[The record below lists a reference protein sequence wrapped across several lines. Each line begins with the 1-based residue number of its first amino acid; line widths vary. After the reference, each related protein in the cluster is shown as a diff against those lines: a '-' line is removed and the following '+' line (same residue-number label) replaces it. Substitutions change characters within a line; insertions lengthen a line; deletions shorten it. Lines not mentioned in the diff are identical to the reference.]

1 MNRYSHTQE
10 PTDLSTGNL
19 RDHFLIAMPGMHG
32 TSFAQS
38 LIYLCDHNES
48 GAMGLTLNHPMSL
61 TLSNIFEQ
69 LGLQD
74 SADLGAQTVLSG
86 GPVQMERGFVLHTG
100 AHKWQSSLR
109 VTPEI
114 SLSASRD
121 ILEALSESRGPEEFL
136 LALGYA
142 GWGAGQLEE
151 ELAANA
157 WLTVPADK
165 HILFQ
170 TPVEQRWSAA
180 THHLGF
186 DFNLIST
193 TVGHA

>member
-1 MNRYSHTQE
+1 MNRYSHTQDH
-10 PTDLSTGNL
+10 TDLSTGYL

-32 TSFAQS
+32 TSFAHT
-38 LIYLCDHNES
+38 LIYLCDHNEN
-48 GAMGLTLNHPMSL
+48 GAMGLTLNHPLAL
-61 TLSNIFEQ
+61 TLGNVFSQ
-69 LGLQD
+69 LGLSD
-74 SADLGAQTVLSG
+74 NANLGANAVLAG

-100 AHKWQSSLR
+100 SSKWQSTLR
-109 VTPEI
+109 VTQDI
-114 SLSASRD
+114 NLTASRD
-121 ILEALSESRGPEEFL
+121 ILEALSEGRGPEEFI

-142 GWGAGQLEE
+142 GWGAGQLESE
-151 ELAANA
+151 IAANA

-170 TPVEQRWSAA
+170 TPVEQRWAAA

>member
-1 MNRYSHTQE
+1 MNRYSHINDH
-10 PTDLSTGNL
+10 TDLSTGNL

-32 TSFAQS
+32 ASFAHT

-48 GAMGLTLNHPMSL
+48 GAMGLTVNHPMSL
-61 TLSNIFEQ
+61 SLGDIFSQ
-69 LGLQD
+69 LGLPD
-74 SADLGAQTVLSG
+74 GANLGAYPVLAG
-86 GPVQMERGFVLHTG
+86 GPVQVERGFVLHTG
-100 AHKWQSSLR
+100 SPQWQTTLR
-109 VTPEI
+109 VTQEI
-114 SLSASRD
+114 SLTASRD
-121 ILEALSESRGPEEFL
+121 ILEALSEGRGPQEFV

-142 GWGAGQLEE
+142 GWGPGQLEE
-151 ELAANA
+151 EIAANA
-157 WLTVPADK
+157 WLTVPAEK
-165 HILFQ
+165 HMLFH

>member
-1 MNRYSHTQE
+1 
-10 PTDLSTGNL
+10 
-19 RDHFLIAMPGMHG
+19 
-32 TSFAQS
+32 
-38 LIYLCDHNES
+38 
-48 GAMGLTLNHPMSL
+48 
-61 TLSNIFEQ
+61 
-69 LGLQD
+69 
-74 SADLGAQTVLSG
+74 
-86 GPVQMERGFVLHTG
+86 MERGFVLHSG
-100 AHKWQSSLR
+100 SSWWQTTLR
-109 VTPEI
+109 VTPDV
-114 SLSASRD
+114 SVTASRD
-121 ILEALSESRGPEEFL
+121 ILEALGEGRGPQEFI

-142 GWGAGQLEE
+142 GWSAGQLEE
-151 ELAANA
+151 EIAANA

>member
-1 MNRYSHTQE
+1 MNKYSHTQNH
-10 PTDLSTGNL
+10 TDLSTGNL

-48 GAMGLTLNHPMSL
+48 GAMGLTLNHSMPL
-61 TLSNIFEQ
+61 TLGNIFTQ
-69 LGLQD
+69 LGLPD
-74 SADLGAQTVLSG
+74 SAELGAQAVLAG
-86 GPVQMERGFVLHTG
+86 GPVQTERGFVLHTG
-100 AHKWQSSLR
+100 SSQWQSSLR
-109 VTPEI
+109 VTQDI
-114 SLSASRD
+114 NLTVSRD
-121 ILEALSESRGPEEFL
+121 ILEALSEGRGPQEFL

-151 ELAANA
+151 EIAANA
-157 WLTVPADK
+157 WLTLPADK